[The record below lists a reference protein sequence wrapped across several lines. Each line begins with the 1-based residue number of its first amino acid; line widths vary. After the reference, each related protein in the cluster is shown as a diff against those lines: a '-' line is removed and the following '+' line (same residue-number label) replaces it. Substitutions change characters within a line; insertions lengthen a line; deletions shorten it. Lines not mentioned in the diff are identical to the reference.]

1 MTAAKKAHFK
11 ALLEAERIELESEL
25 GNLGHRVEGTDWM
38 AAPEEQERE
47 SDYIDQADHVEE
59 FESKVGRLGA
69 IETRYQEVLRAL
81 ARIES
86 DTYGFCLKSGEP
98 IEEDRLEANAA
109 AETCKAMMN
118 TK

>member
-11 ALLEAERIELESEL
+11 ALLEAERVELESEL

-38 AAPEEQERE
+38 AAPAEQERE
-47 SDYIDQADHVEE
+47 SDYVDQADHVEE
-59 FESKVGRLGA
+59 FESKVGRLEA

-81 ARIES
+81 ARIE
-86 DTYGFCLKSGEP
+86 DGTYGICLKSGEP
-98 IEEDRLEANAA
+98 IEEDRLEANPA

-118 TK
+118 AK